1 MLRLASL
8 WGPVAAW
15 MVALFLA
22 SAQTFPD
29 GGPGLPDWLT
39 HGSAY
44 AILGGLVSR
53 ALSGGLARP
62 LTLRQ
67 ALLAV
72 ALATGYGVTDELHQG
87 FVPNRNADAWDVV
100 KDLGGAVV
108 GSGVSLALGRPRA
121 GAPVWPPGQ
130 RGPQ

>member
-8 WGPVAAW
+8 WGPVVAW
-15 MVALFLA
+15 MGALFLA
-22 SAQTFPD
+22 SAQTFPS
-29 GGPGLPDWLT
+29 GGPGVPDWLT

-44 AILGGLVSR
+44 AILGGLACR

-87 FVPNRNADAWDVV
+87 FVPNRNADPWDVV
-100 KDLGGAVV
+100 KDFGGGLV
-108 GSGVSLALGRPRA
+108 GSSVSLALARRRTGEPA
-121 GAPVWPPGQ
+121 
-130 RGPQ
+130 

>member
-1 MLRLASL
+1 MA
-8 WGPVAAW
+8 
-15 MVALFLA
+15 ALFFA
-22 SAQTFPD
+22 SAQSFPD
-29 GGPGLPDWLT
+29 GGPGVPDWLT

-44 AILGGLVSR
+44 AILGGLFCR

-87 FVPNRNADAWDVV
+87 FVPNRNADPWDVV
-100 KDLGGAVV
+100 KDCGGAVV
-108 GSGVSLALGRPRA
+108 GAGLGLALGR
-121 GAPVWPPGQ
+121 Q
-130 RGPQ
+130 RTGEPA